1 MVNKGMDGWLYLN
14 IKYSTEN
21 TPKYAKKNDNLLK
34 TKRLLKFK
42 YKL

>member
-14 IKYSTEN
+14 TKYSTEN

-34 TKRLLKFK
+34 TERLLKF
-42 YKL
+42 

>member
-14 IKYSTEN
+14 TKYSTEN
-21 TPKYAKKNDNLLK
+21 LRNMQKNDNLLK
-34 TKRLLKFK
+34 TKRLLKLK

>member
-14 IKYSTEN
+14 TKYSTEN
-21 TPKYAKKNDNLLK
+21 TPKYAKNDNLLK
-34 TKRLLKFK
+34 TKRSLKLK

>member
-21 TPKYAKKNDNLLK
+21 TPKYAKK
-34 TKRLLKFK
+34 KRQPTQNQKIIK
-42 YKL
+42 I